1 MYEMVTNWFPS
12 PFLGNEN
19 EVIEFSERLSYFG
32 IATSLILY
40 LTKVLKEDLKVAAK
54 NSNYWMSVT
63 TLTPLVGGFVADGY
77 LGRFSTVVVSTVIY
91 LLVSSFPFNFLMSS
105 GSGCCCEL

>member
-1 MYEMVTNWFPS
+1 MQS
-12 PFLGNEN
+12 N

-32 IATSLILY
+32 IATSLIIY

-63 TLTPLVGGFVADGY
+63 TLMPVLGGFVADGY
-77 LGRFSTVVVSTVIY
+77 LGRFSTVVFSTIIY
-91 LLVSSFPFNFLMSS
+91 LLVSELQSS
-105 GSGCCCEL
+105 WWLISRQHYLVSA